1 MLGLF
6 RAVLNTILLCCAV
19 LLHLK
24 LFIPSINSFQYP
36 TNGVSI
42 SNAAFK
48 LSFAREIPAV
58 RARSARSLARQK
70 TMLKGEWDL
79 HVL

>member
-48 LSFAREIPAV
+48 LSFAQGNSRGSCPF
-58 RARSARSLARQK
+58 SAFFGSPK
-70 TMLKGEWDL
+70 NDVEG
-79 HVL
+79 